1 MMMKTCMN
9 TCDK

>member
-1 MMMKTCMN
+1 MILKTCMN